1 MILRSSCPWTPCTY
15 LHYKH
20 VLVNLDLFIDI
31 IGADSKQKFCLNKYR
46 NSHCGDKMILQL
58 SFLHNGITFIGRMI
72 SLYSIRPLAM
82 FIWYGYNLNC
92 IPWNIQHL
100 VITVLDTLQAV
111 DPQSLFPHIWMISYR
126 LIKSPQ
132 YTGGDFMFLY
142 RFVRRRRRRR
152 RRRPQILVH
161 AITFEQLFGFLSFL
175 AWLLALTYRFTD
187 YILVDFR
194 RDLDLEFSRS
204 NSEFATSQPIM
215 VRLPR
220 NEKQTHRL
228 NSRLQMWPSGL
239 TLVMTLTLNFQGQ
252 ISNWLYLSQKW
263 SDCHETKSKH
273 IDWSQD
279 LKCDHQVWPWPWLW
293 PWIFKVKCEIGYIC
307 QKWSDCHE
315 MKSKHI
321 NWTHGVKCDHQI

>member
-1 MILRSSCPWTPCTY
+1 
-15 LHYKH
+15 
-20 VLVNLDLFIDI
+20 
-31 IGADSKQKFCLNKYR
+31 
-46 NSHCGDKMILQL
+46 
-58 SFLHNGITFIGRMI
+58 
-72 SLYSIRPLAM
+72 
-82 FIWYGYNLNC
+82 
-92 IPWNIQHL
+92 
-100 VITVLDTLQAV
+100 
-111 DPQSLFPHIWMISYR
+111 
-126 LIKSPQ
+126 
-132 YTGGDFMFLY
+132 MFLY
-142 RFVRRRRRRR
+142 RFVRRCRRR

-175 AWLLALTYRFTD
+175 ARLLALTYRLTD

-194 RDLDLEFSRS
+194 RDLDLEFSRI

-220 NEKQTHRL
+220 NKKQTHRL

-252 ISNWLYLSQKW
+252 IWNWLYLSQKW
-263 SDCHETKSKH
+263 SDCHETISKH

-315 MKSKHI
+315 TKSKHI